1 MGFPADFAWGAAT
14 AAYQIEGGSAA
25 DGRGVSVWDS
35 YCNDGNVERGDSGL
49 EACDHYNRWSEDVAL
64 MAEIGLKGYRMSIAW
79 PRIMPAGTGA
89 VNEAGLAYY
98 ERLVDALLAAGV
110 TPWIT
115 LFHWDYPRAL
125 YLRGGWLNPDS
136 PRWFADYVHAVVE
149 RLGDRV
155 DHWLTI
161 NEPQCFLG
169 LGHRTGEQAPGL
181 TYGMSDA
188 STAVHNTLLAH
199 GRAVQAIRAASPHP
213 ARVGAALVGKIAMPQ
228 TTAPADIEAA
238 RRATFTLHRPGIG
251 GNTLYMDPMYR
262 GTYPDDLAVAYDG
275 MVPTFD
281 ADDLAVI
288 HQPVEFFGT
297 NIYSAEVVR
306 ASDDARGYEQV
317 PGHTAIGY
325 NTLGWPV
332 QPECLYWGPRLLHE
346 RYGLPV
352 VITENGMAAHDW
364 PSLDGAVH
372 DPQRVD
378 FLARHLSALGRAID
392 DGVTVDGY
400 FHWSLMDNFEW
411 SLGYRPRFGLV
422 YVDYPTQRR
431 IVKDSG
437 RWYRDCIA
445 SNGATVADLGVSG

>member
-1 MGFPADFAWGAAT
+1 MGFPSDFAWGAAT
-14 AAYQIEGGSAA
+14 AAYQIEGGSTA

-35 YCNDGNVERGDSGL
+35 YCDDGKVERGDSGL
-49 EACDHYNRWSEDVAL
+49 EACDHYHRWAEDVGL
-64 MAEIGLKGYRMSIAW
+64 MAEIGLKAYRMSVAW
-79 PRIMPAGTGA
+79 PRIMPNGTGA

-98 ERLVDALLAAGV
+98 EQLVDALLAAGV
-110 TPWIT
+110 TLWVT
-115 LFHWDYPRAL
+115 LFHWDYPRPL

-136 PRWFADYVHAVVE
+136 PRWFADYAHTVVE

-181 TYGMSDA
+181 KYGMSDA
-188 STAVHNTLLAH
+188 STVVHNTLLAH
-199 GRAVQAIRAASPHP
+199 GHAVEAIRAASPRP
-213 ARVGAALVGKIAMPQ
+213 AQVGAALVGKIAMPQ

-238 RRATFTLHRPGIG
+238 RRATFGLHRPGIG

-262 GTYPDDLAVAYDG
+262 GCYPDDLAVAYDG
-275 MVPTFD
+275 MVPEID

-288 HQPVEFFGT
+288 HQPLDFFGT
-297 NIYSAEVVR
+297 NIYFAEVVR
-306 ASDDARGYEQV
+306 ASDAACGFEQV
-317 PGHTAIGY
+317 PGHTSIGY
-325 NTLGWPV
+325 NILGWPV

-378 FLARHLSALGRAID
+378 FLARHLGALGRAID
-392 DGVTVDGY
+392 DGVTCAGY

-422 YVDYPTQRR
+422 YVDYPSQRR

-437 RWYRDCIA
+437 RWYRECIA
-445 SNGATVADLGVSG
+445 SNGAVVADVGEPG